1 MRKNDYLLI
10 LLIILLAAGL
20 HFFLKTSETDD
31 ELAFEI
37 RQGDNV
43 IQTVKRSALTTTGEF
58 SVNTHDGNVLIEIDP
73 IKGAHIIESPCPDQ
87 LCIHQG
93 YINKNGQTILCLP
106 EKVMVTAIADKKD
119 GEPDAVLR

>member
-10 LLIILLAAGL
+10 LLIILLAASM
-20 HFFLKTSETDD
+20 HFFLKTNEAEDG
-31 ELAFEI
+31 LAFEI
-37 RQGDNV
+37 RHGDNV
-43 IQTVKRSALTTTGEF
+43 IQTVKHSALAATGEF
-58 SVNTHDGNVLIEIDP
+58 AVRTPDGTVYIEIDP
-73 IKGAHIIESPCPDQ
+73 IKGAHIIESPCPDK

-93 YINKNGQTILCLP
+93 YINKNGQSILCLP

>member
-10 LLIILLAAGL
+10 LLIILLAAGSQL
-20 HFFLKTSETDD
+20 FMKASAANADLT
-31 ELAFEI
+31 FEI
-37 RQGDNV
+37 RHGDHV
-43 IQTVKRSALTTTGEF
+43 VQTVKRSALTTPGEL
-58 SVNTHDGNVLIEIDP
+58 SISTPDGSVLIEIDP
-73 IKGAHIIESPCPDQ
+73 IKGAHIIESPCPDK

-106 EKVMVTAIADKKD
+106 EKVLVTAVAGKKD

>member
-1 MRKNDYLLI
+1 MRRNDYLLI
-10 LLIILLAAGL
+10 LFILLLAAGL
-20 HFFLKTSETDD
+20 HFFLQNNTTSDN
-31 ELAFEI
+31 LAFEI

-58 SVNTHDGNVLIEIDP
+58 FVAANDGNLLIEIDP
-73 IKGAHIIESPCPDQ
+73 VKGARIIESPCPDK

>member
-20 HFFLKTSETDD
+20 HFFLKTSEADD
-31 ELAFEI
+31 DMAFEI
-37 RQGDNV
+37 RYGDNV
-43 IQTVKRSALTTTGEF
+43 IQKVKRSALTNTGEF
-58 SVNTHDGNVLIEIDP
+58 AVSTNNGTIHIEIDP
-73 IKGAHIIESPCPDQ
+73 VKGAHIIESPCPDK

>member
-37 RQGDNV
+37 RHGDNV
-43 IQTVKRSALTTTGEF
+43 IQTVKRSALTNTGEF
-58 SVNTHDGNVLIEIDP
+58 AVSTNNGTINIEIDP
-73 IKGAHIIESPCPDQ
+73 VKGAHIIDSPCPDK

>member
-20 HFFLKTSETDD
+20 HFFLKTSKKND

-37 RQGDNV
+37 RHGDSV
-43 IQTVKRSALTTTGEF
+43 IQTVRRSALTTTGEF
-58 SVNTHDGNVLIEIDP
+58 SIATHDGNVLIEIDP
-73 IKGAHIIESPCPDQ
+73 VKGAHIIESPCPDQ
-87 LCIHQG
+87 LCVYQG
-93 YINKNGQTILCLP
+93 YINKHGQTILCLP
-106 EKVMVTAIADKKD
+106 EKVMVTAIADKKG

>member
-20 HFFLKTSETDD
+20 YFFLKTSEADD
-31 ELAFEI
+31 DMAFEI
-37 RQGDNV
+37 RYGDNV
-43 IQTVKRSALTTTGEF
+43 IQKVKRSALTITGEF
-58 SVNTHDGNVLIEIDP
+58 AVSTNGGTVHIEIDP
-73 IKGAHIIESPCPDQ
+73 IKGAHIIESPCPDK

-93 YINKNGQTILCLP
+93 YINKNVQTILCLP

>member
-20 HFFLKTSETDD
+20 HFFLMTSEADD
-31 ELAFEI
+31 DLAFEI
-37 RQGDNV
+37 RHGDSV
-43 IQTVKRSALTTTGEF
+43 IQTVRRSALTTTGEF
-58 SVNTHDGNVLIEIDP
+58 SVNTNDGVVQIEIDP
-73 IKGAHIIESPCPDQ
+73 IKGAHIIESPCPDK

-93 YINKNGQTILCLP
+93 YINKNGQTVLCLP
-106 EKVMVTAIADKKD
+106 GKVMVTAIADKKD